1 MASRRLASQH
11 IARRSFT
18 RVHELVGFMGAVQ
31 AQDYPMARWAI
42 GTRLSHV
49 TDKGVERALAKGE
62 IVRAHLL
69 RPTWHIVA
77 ARDVRWLLAL
87 TAPNIRSS
95 MGKRHRDLELAAPVI
110 SRCNR
115 ALEKALASA
124 GAMTREEI
132 ARLLERNGIATSE
145 DNRLAHILM
154 LAELDGV
161 VCSGPPRANKP
172 TYALLDERVP
182 AKKTVQREDGL
193 AELARRYFTSR
204 GPASLRDFQWWSGL
218 RVGDARLALALA
230 RGSLD
235 SETANSETHWFS
247 SSVCGDW
254 GRDRDVHLLP
264 AYDEL
269 LISYR
274 DRSASL
280 GSPHHARTIS
290 SNVGFQKVGTLGFS
304 KPFPPGACSADRR
317 CRVPYTSGR
326 CLAGGALVSPAAGRE
341 GEARWKCGKLARL
354 RARFP
359 RAGGNRFV
367 ISTGPAFPRPDRAVT
382 APPPRGRARDAV
394 SAVADTIPLR

>member
-1 MASRRLASQH
+1 MSTRRAGAFDMTHQEIASSRLASQH
-11 IARRSFT
+11 IARKRFT
-18 RVHELVGFMGAVQ
+18 KVHELVGFMGAVQ

-42 GTRLSHV
+42 GTRLPQV

-62 IVRAHLL
+62 IVRLHLL

-87 TAPNIRSS
+87 TAPTIRSS
-95 MGKRHRDLELAAPVI
+95 MGKRHRDLGLAAPVI

-132 ARLLERNGIATSE
+132 ARLLEKNGIATNE

-182 AKKTVQREDGL
+182 ATKTVEREDGL

-218 RVGDARLALALA
+218 TVGDARLALSLA
-230 RGSLD
+230 GESLD
-235 SETANSETHWFS
+235 SETAHSETNWFS
-247 SSVCGDW
+247 RSIRGDW

-280 GSPHHARTIS
+280 GSRHHARTVS
-290 SNVGFQKVGTLGFS
+290 SNGLFRPTVIVEGRVEGLWKGLRGADGIVLEADFFH
-304 KPFPPGACSADRR
+304 PPNRK
-317 CRVPYTSGR
+317 T
-326 CLAGGALVSPAAGRE
+326 RE
-341 GEARWKCGKLARL
+341 SLARAA
-354 RARFP
+354 RAYARFL
-359 RAGGNRFV
+359 
-367 ISTGPAFPRPDRAVT
+367 
-382 APPPRGRARDAV
+382 GRRVDIADSRD
-394 SAVADTIPLR
+394 